1 MQRVE
6 LLGRQGENVDHV
18 EIPFEAPD
26 IIAHG
31 SRHFVKD
38 EVLFYP
44 GLKYVEAT
52 LLRIELRKEGSSG
65 RAEDRRVAGA

>member
-6 LLGRQGENVDHV
+6 LLGKQGENVDHV
-18 EIPFEAPD
+18 EIPFDAPD

-31 SRHFVKD
+31 SRHFVRD

-44 GLKYVEAT
+44 GLKYVEASV
-52 LLRIELRKEGSSG
+52 LRIELRKEGARG
-65 RAEDRRVAGA
+65 TAADRKATSA